1 MNATISVLGLKE
13 LDDLIREMPDQF
25 QHRFLQ
31 QVHAEAALSLVYR
44 EHRLA
49 PVRSGRT
56 AESVGTIKP
65 AFTKA
70 SIVGEVQVGPRRGRY
85 GGNVA
90 HLIEGGTK
98 PRTAY
103 SMNAADRGVMPKRP
117 FVQQAWDMEHANVE
131 RSITNQLSIR
141 LERFLKQ
148 RIKNYG

>member
-1 MNATISVLGLKE
+1 MNAQISVLGIRE
-13 LDDLIREMPDQF
+13 LDDLIREMPAQF
-25 QHRFLQ
+25 QHKFLQ
-31 QVHAEAALSLVYR
+31 KVHADAAASLVYR

-56 AESVGTIKP
+56 ADSVGIIKP

-70 SIVGEVQVGPRRGRY
+70 SLVGEVQVGPRRGRY

-103 SMNAADRGVMPKRP
+103 SMNAADRGVMPKKP
-117 FVQQAWDMEHANVE
+117 FVQPAWDMEHAAVE

-141 LERFLKQ
+141 LERYLKKM
-148 RIKNYG
+148 IKNG